1 MLVANELVPRVGM
14 DDKNIHASVISG
26 KLRVMTFTFK
36 ATEDDADLET
46 KKLLIGYL
54 PAGRGR
60 VQPLLSRI
68 KVIDYPA
75 AGMTYTIGLGAY
87 TSSNPATGAVAA
99 AATAISSSITASS
112 SVASFI
118 GATQGVPYQS
128 LDDIPI
134 VMHCSANIPEDM
146 VVEGIIIYN
155 VT

>member
-36 ATEDDADLET
+36 ASAEDAAEET

-68 KVIDYPA
+68 KVTDYPA
-75 AGMTYTIGLGAY
+75 AGMTYTIGLEAY
-87 TSSNPATGAVAA
+87 TSSDPATGAVAA
-99 AATAISSSITASS
+99 STTSLSSSITASS

-134 VMHCSANIPEDM
+134 VMHCSADIPEDM
-146 VVEGIIIYN
+146 VVEGIIVYN
-155 VT
+155 IT